1 MVRVAVPDHAA
12 WAMVDQICESMT
24 GSEVPSTV
32 SFRAVSFLPE
42 ADEMISAEIQSA

>member
-24 GSEVPSTV
+24 GSGVSSTV
-32 SFRAVSFLPE
+32 SFRAVNFLLE
-42 ADEMISAEIQSA
+42 AYEMSSAEIQSV